1 MHTLNIQ
8 LEGNDIQKF
17 LNMAREQFD
26 LKIKV
31 LDTIG
36 ASLFLKE
43 KKSRWNK
50 VDREL
55 RNLKTIDVHA
65 GEELEEALT
74 LLGKDV
80 EIGDYKTARDE
91 YLTQKYGL

>member
-36 ASLFLKE
+36 ASLFLKDKE
-43 KKSRWNK
+43 SRWNK

-55 RNLKTIDVHA
+55 RNLKTISNNGIDSFRI
-65 GEELEEALT
+65 L
-74 LLGKDV
+74 
-80 EIGDYKTARDE
+80 
-91 YLTQKYGL
+91 